1 MKKNQIISII
11 LIIIVAIAVFL
22 AFKFKTRDDT
32 LQDQTQDAAP
42 VSEVKPNE
50 VVKPTEN
57 TSDIKDSKSTDASY
71 NDLTNKA
78 HEAYKKGDYEN
89 ALKYIKQA
97 LELSKTDRA
106 FLSLYGI
113 QLALKN
119 YPEAEKAI
127 QAAVG
132 LNSKIVSAWVE
143 YASFEVNYMNASF
156 EKVTG
161 IYERALTATKSH
173 LDVVTNYASYLG
185 RNGGKDRAI
194 ELWQK
199 AIELNPS
206 RKDTYQA
213 EIDALK

>member
-1 MKKNQIISII
+1 MEKNKIISII
-11 LIIIVAIAVFL
+11 LVIIVVLMVFFAFNFRKDREQVLSEKQDETLLGGSIGDTEIKTKDLENDSSSDATYDDL
-22 AFKFKTRDDT
+22 A
-32 LQDQTQDAAP
+32 
-42 VSEVKPNE
+42 
-50 VVKPTEN
+50 
-57 TSDIKDSKSTDASY
+57 
-71 NDLTNKA
+71 NKA
-78 HEAYKKGDYEN
+78 HEAYKKGDYN
-89 ALKYIKQA
+89 GALVYIKQA
-97 LELSKTDRA
+97 LELKKSDRA
-106 FLSLYGI
+106 FMSLYGI

-127 QAAVG
+127 QTAVG
-132 LNSKIVSAWVE
+132 LNGRIVSAWTE